1 MNGSRLMNNDRLMVF
16 KRFTLDMATLSKCT
30 DKGNACVITDAA
42 GSQVYAIGI
51 NGGAKGGPNCLCEL
65 DGTKYT
71 CVHAEANAL
80 AKSTSTDPDKCV
92 ICTQAPCV
100 TCAALM
106 VNNGVKQVY
115 YINKYK
121 SDAGIKILKD
131 AGVHVQDISD
141 EQIKKD
147 WVDHLIDAL
156 HACGFIS
163 LSSKSV
169 QGRWNQEA
177 RDRIIE
183 AGEKLGYVTTVT
195 TQVNGLLVE
204 WHNYE
209 KGGDK
214 PWPK

>member
-1 MNGSRLMNNDRLMVF
+1 M
-16 KRFTLDMATLSKCT
+16 
-30 DKGNACVITDAA
+30 
-42 GSQVYAIGI
+42 
-51 NGGAKGGPNCLCEL
+51 
-65 DGTKYT
+65 
-71 CVHAEANAL
+71 
-80 AKSTSTDPDKCV
+80 
-92 ICTQAPCV
+92 
-100 TCAALM
+100 
-106 VNNGVKQVY
+106 
-115 YINKYK
+115 
-121 SDAGIKILKD
+121 
-131 AGVHVQDISD
+131 
-141 EQIKKD
+141 
-147 WVDHLIDAL
+147 DHLIDAL

-177 RDRIIE
+177 RDCIIE